1 MIKRSIT
8 IFLVLICLVSIA
20 FFSWKYYEKYKT
32 NTIVSSP
39 LATVATT
46 QAHIN
51 SWQPVAESIGNL
63 VAIQGTNV
71 TNEIEGLITKINF
84 KSGQWVEKGV
94 LLVQLNDSIE
104 QADLRGLIAQNALAS
119 VQLKRNAQL
128 VKGDLV
134 SQSDYDITQAQLES
148 DRANVDSKRALIQK
162 KHITAPFSGL
172 LGVRQVNLGEYL
184 TPGSP
189 IVLLQA
195 LDPIYV
201 DYMLPERYFS
211 FLSINQKISI
221 KVKSY
226 PDRAFI
232 GHITAIDPG
241 FDPQTR
247 NIKIRAT
254 LNNPNLLLRP
264 GMFSEVSTL
273 LPERKQAL
281 TVPKMAIAYNP
292 YGEMIYVVEK
302 QGNDFIA
309 HQRAVRVRDAY
320 GDQIEIVKGLTEGEQ
335 VIIAG
340 QLKLHN
346 GQKVKINNRIIPIPH
361 TDEP

>member
-8 IFLVLICLVSIA
+8 TLLALGLLSSLL
-20 FFSWKYYEKYKT
+20 FFSWKYYEKYKSSKLIT
-32 NTIVSSP
+32 SP
-39 LATVATT
+39 LATVAID
-46 QAHIN
+46 QVHID
-51 SWQPVAESIGNL
+51 SWQPIAESIGSL

-84 KSGQWVEKGV
+84 KSGQWVEKGT

-104 QADLRGLIAQNALAS
+104 RADLRGLIAANTLAS

-134 SQSDYDITQAQLES
+134 SKSDYDITQAQLEN
-148 DRANVDSKRALIQK
+148 DKAKVDSKRALIQK

-172 LGVRQVNLGEYL
+172 LGVRQINLGEYL

-211 FLSINQKISI
+211 FLSVNQKISI

-226 PDRAFI
+226 PDKVFT

-247 NIKIRAT
+247 NIKIRAIF
-254 LNNPNLLLRP
+254 NNPDLLLRP
-264 GMFSEVSTL
+264 GMFAEVSTL
-273 LPERKQAL
+273 LPEQKQAL
-281 TVPKMAIAYNP
+281 IVPKIAIAYNP

-309 HQRAVRVRDAY
+309 HQRAVRVKDAY
-320 GDQIEIVKGLTEGEQ
+320 GDQVEIVKGLAEGEY
-335 VIIAG
+335 VVIAG

-346 GQKVKINNRIIPIPH
+346 EQKVRISNKKIPISQ